1 MLALTA
7 THADVLWSEAMH
19 ASSCAPLRIAM
30 TGSNG
35 FIGIALHDHL
45 HASGHEVIRLVRNT
59 AHDASHEASWN
70 PTAPFQL
77 SEDLSGL
84 DAVVH
89 LAGANIAERR
99 WTRRRRTLLRSSRV
113 EATQHLVAALM
124 NLPEPPRAFVQ
135 ASAIGWYGNRGDDVL
150 SESASSGTGFL
161 AALANDWEQA
171 GAPIASDHTR
181 RVVLRIGMVLHSDG
195 GAIKRLRPLFRLGL
209 GGPLGSGRQWVSWIA
224 RDDLVALIEQSCSDE
239 RLAGPINA
247 VAPIPVRNAEL
258 TRSIARWCHRPA
270 IVPAPPWGLRL
281 ALGCMADELLLA
293 SQRCQPGVLNAM
305 NHPFRHQTVDSA
317 LSGNSSIAAI
327 PPQKP

>member
-1 MLALTA
+1 M
-7 THADVLWSEAMH
+7 HADVYGLTAMH
-19 ASSCAPLRIAM
+19 ASFCAPLRIAM

-45 HASGHEVIRLVRNT
+45 HASGHQVIRLVRNT

-99 WTRRRRTLLRSSRV
+99 WTRRRRALLRSSRV

-135 ASAIGWYGNRGDDVL
+135 ASAIGWYGNRGDEVL

-161 AALANDWEQA
+161 AALVNDWEQA

-195 GAIKRLRPLFRLGL
+195 GVIKRLRPLFRLGL

-239 RLAGPINA
+239 RLAGTINA

-258 TRSIARWCHRPA
+258 TCSIARWCHRPA
-270 IVPAPPWGLRL
+270 FVPAPSWGLRL
-281 ALGCMADELLLA
+281 ALGRMANELLLT
-293 SQRCQPGVLNAM
+293 SQRCQPEVM
-305 NHPFRHQTVDSA
+305 NEIILPIRLRSVDLA
-317 LSGNSSIAAI
+317 LSGDSSNTSIL
-327 PPQKP
+327 PQNP